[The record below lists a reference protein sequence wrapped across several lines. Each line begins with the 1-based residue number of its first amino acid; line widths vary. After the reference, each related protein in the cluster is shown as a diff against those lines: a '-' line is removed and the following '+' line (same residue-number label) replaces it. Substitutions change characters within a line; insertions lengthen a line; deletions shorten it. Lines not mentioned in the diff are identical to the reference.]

1 MMLLKDDKYSGVTQ
15 INKMYDKNVFV
26 YIRIQAL
33 KINLIRVG
41 SIAILLR
48 LNVVKDFQDISNF
61 FQKVRPQVNGP
72 KYLIE
77 CLPYLIV

>member
-41 SIAILLR
+41 
-48 LNVVKDFQDISNF
+48 
-61 FQKVRPQVNGP
+61 
-72 KYLIE
+72 
-77 CLPYLIV
+77 